1 MYIGIGP
8 ESKKRVLEE
17 DAFSYACD
25 RIYSGTEE
33 EQDVAMQIFREAE
46 NFHLAALELVEWF
59 YSGNW
64 IKGLIWKQS
73 ISSDVRTAG
82 WVVLQKGTR
91 WQYS

>member
-33 EQDVAMQIFREAE
+33 EQDVAMQIF
-46 NFHLAALELVEWF
+46 L
-59 YSGNW
+59 S
-64 IKGLIWKQS
+64 LIH
-73 ISSDVRTAG
+73 I
-82 WVVLQKGTR
+82 
-91 WQYS
+91 

>member
-17 DAFSYACD
+17 DAISYACD

-64 IKGLIWKQS
+64 IKG
-73 ISSDVRTAG
+73 DD
-82 WVVLQKGTR
+82 
-91 WQYS
+91 

>member
-46 NFHLAALELVEWF
+46 MPTGSIAGP
-59 YSGNW
+59 S
-64 IKGLIWKQS
+64 Q
-73 ISSDVRTAG
+73 ISSKWDRE
-82 WVVLQKGTR
+82 
-91 WQYS
+91 

>member
-33 EQDVAMQIFREAE
+33 EQDLYRSTNNNDTKGGNLT
-46 NFHLAALELVEWF
+46 NFF
-59 YSGNW
+59 
-64 IKGLIWKQS
+64 
-73 ISSDVRTAG
+73 
-82 WVVLQKGTR
+82 
-91 WQYS
+91 

>member
-33 EQDVAMQIFREAE
+33 EQDVAMQIFREPRT
-46 NFHLAALELVEWF
+46 
-59 YSGNW
+59 
-64 IKGLIWKQS
+64 S
-73 ISSDVRTAG
+73 ILRRLS
-82 WVVLQKGTR
+82 W
-91 WQYS
+91 